1 VPLGDAMN
9 TMSNARI
16 IYAGKNNMPPFGSV
30 YTAEEILDAGAY
42 CATFA
47 ENLAG

>member
-1 VPLGDAMN
+1 
-9 TMSNARI
+9 
-16 IYAGKNNMPPFGSV
+16 MPPFGSV

-47 ENLAG
+47 ENLAGSFAHAGRLEMRFWPRGNS